1 MFRLFRRMPL
11 LRFVAIVQLAFLAR
25 RHFNKLD
32 SGDRR
37 RLRELFGRGRSMTR
51 AERGELFRILN
62 KVEPRALAAATA
74 NAFSPF
80 PLPRR
85 LAGRHR

>member
-1 MFRLFRRMPL
+1 MPF
-11 LRFVAIVQLAFLAR
+11 LRFLAIIQIALLAR

-32 SGDRR
+32 PGERR
-37 RLRELFGRGRSMTR
+37 RLGELIRRGHALDRTERS
-51 AERGELFRILN
+51 ELFRLLN
-62 KVEPRALAAATA
+62 KVEPRAFAAASA